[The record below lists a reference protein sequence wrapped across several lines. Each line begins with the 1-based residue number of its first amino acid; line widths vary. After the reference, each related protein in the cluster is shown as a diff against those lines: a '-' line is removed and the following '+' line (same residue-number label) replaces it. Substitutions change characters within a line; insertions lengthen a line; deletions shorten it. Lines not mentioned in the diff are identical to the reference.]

1 MVSTRDELNSVY
13 NYCFAS
19 NNSYFEQK
27 KRKTKMLG
35 YRGRQMPNLE
45 RKNLS
50 QTDCQL
56 LYSLE
61 KYYCVNKKQIKSL
74 G

>member
-1 MVSTRDELNSVY
+1 
-13 NYCFAS
+13 
-19 NNSYFEQK
+19 
-27 KRKTKMLG
+27 MLA

-56 LYSLE
+56 LYSLK